1 MSADFRPILEIE
13 RLIHEPARLV
23 IMALLYTVESADFL
37 FLLQE
42 TGLTKGNLSS
52 HLAKLEQAGY
62 VTVRKTFKGKFPYTL
77 YQQTDTGRAA
87 FQAYQNGLRRI
98 LEATDDN
105 SQD

>member
-1 MSADFRPILEIE
+1 MTADYRPILEIE

-62 VTVRKTFKGKFPYTL
+62 ITVEKTFRGKYPYTL
-77 YQQTDTGRAA
+77 YRQTDIGRAA

-98 LEATDDN
+98 LEATDAN
-105 SQD
+105 TE